1 MLDLHRG
8 ENKQIGDEAA
18 RCDRRAAR
26 NDGVTPDI
34 SAEPNRSR
42 IARCQAQP
50 RLCACPGR
58 DAEEVQCWLEAGP
71 GRGSVA
77 AKASVFQKT
86 LGLDIGGVGFCGV
99 RGWALTMLHAPG
111 LTWRL
116 WKHTSRMWNLDI
128 FWPRRRQRSLVVEQ
142 ATLQLFLGTIKP
154 YIIPRV
160 GLYLGYWTSKEDIG
174 KDMPSLEHSETGG
187 PACDS
192 SRLGRV

>member
-42 IARCQAQP
+42 TARCQAQP

-99 RGWALTMLHAPG
+99 GGWALTMLHAPG

-116 WKHTSRMWNLDI
+116 WKHTSRMWYQPGHFLAQT
-128 FWPRRRQRSLVVEQ
+128 PAEKLSS
-142 ATLQLFLGTIKP
+142 LQLLLGTIKP

-160 GLYLGYWTSKEDIG
+160 GLYLG
-174 KDMPSLEHSETGG
+174 
-187 PACDS
+187 
-192 SRLGRV
+192 